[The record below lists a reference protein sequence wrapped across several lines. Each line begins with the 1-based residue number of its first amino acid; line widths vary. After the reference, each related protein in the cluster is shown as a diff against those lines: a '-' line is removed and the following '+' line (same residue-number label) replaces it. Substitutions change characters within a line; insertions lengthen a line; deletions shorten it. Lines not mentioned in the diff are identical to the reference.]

1 MYDLGKARKAGKT
14 EMLGWLLW
22 VILLSVFNPAS
33 AAEIAEPLSH
43 FWLDGR
49 LSIKVESFNQ
59 PAQQVSG
66 RIVWLHRGDN
76 DQVRVF
82 SPFGQILAELNG
94 KPGWVEA
101 HLANG
106 RQFQAESINQLFQQG
121 LGYPIPVESLPDW
134 LMGRTSPSAGSNGLS
149 SLEWDERQR
158 PTLLI
163 EGLWRIRYAYSA
175 DATLPS
181 SIQVTSEEGI
191 TLRLLIDRWLT
202 GSDALSGKEIDDL
215 TP

>member
-1 MYDLGKARKAGKT
+1 MPKVGRTGRA

-22 VILLSVFNPAS
+22 LILLSVFNPAS
-33 AAEIAEPLSH
+33 AAENSEPPSH
-43 FWLDGR
+43 FWLDSR
-49 LSIKVESFNQ
+49 LSIKVEQFNQ
-59 PAQQVSG
+59 PTQQVSG
-66 RIVWLHRGDN
+66 RMVWLHRIEN
-76 DQVRVF
+76 NQVRIF

-134 LMGRTSPSAGSNGLS
+134 LMGHTSPSLEPNGLS
-149 SLEWDERQR
+149 TLEWDERQR
-158 PTLLI
+158 PTLLT
-163 EGLWRIRYAYSA
+163 EGMWRIRYTYSS

-191 TLRLLIDRWLT
+191 TLRLLIDRWMT

-215 TP
+215 MQ